1 MVLET
6 AELTVQSSFQI
17 EISDEK
23 AMEYNLGVYV
33 YSQKDTHKVLK
44 HSLDQQNVETLHQQ

>member
-44 HSLDQQNVETLHQQ
+44 HSLNQQNVETLHQQ